1 MKYRFFLNPGRKVEI
16 SLPPP
21 SSVPMISFR
30 PIFGRSK
37 KEEIPLF
44 SSAGE
49 GRNGSGGRMESV
61 TNEGET
67 RKEEKHCQ
75 PSPKI
80 SSLNNVSLPF
90 PLPKWVFHL
99 FLPKLIIWTF
109 HAEKKASSAPGWR
122 PHKEFREREG
132 EKIPRPTKT
141 FVWKTQR
148 YTMLELRHA
157 EDEGEKVGSSLLPKP
172 GENKS
177 RSRPKCGF
185 PERPNY
191 FRKKMV
197 AERRRKRGRREKI

>member
-1 MKYRFFLNPGRKVEI
+1 
-16 SLPPP
+16 
-21 SSVPMISFR
+21 
-30 PIFGRSK
+30 
-37 KEEIPLF
+37 
-44 SSAGE
+44 
-49 GRNGSGGRMESV
+49 MESV

-90 PLPKWVFHL
+90 PLPRWVFHL
-99 FLPKLIIWTF
+99 FLPRIIVWTF

-132 EKIPRPTKT
+132 EKISSTDKDIC
-141 FVWKTQR
+141 V
-148 YTMLELRHA
+148 ENSEIH
-157 EDEGEKVGSSLLPKP
+157 DVGTPSRRGRRGKSRKQSSSEAGGK
-172 GENKS
+172 KS

-197 AERRRKRGRREKI
+197 AERRRKRGREKK